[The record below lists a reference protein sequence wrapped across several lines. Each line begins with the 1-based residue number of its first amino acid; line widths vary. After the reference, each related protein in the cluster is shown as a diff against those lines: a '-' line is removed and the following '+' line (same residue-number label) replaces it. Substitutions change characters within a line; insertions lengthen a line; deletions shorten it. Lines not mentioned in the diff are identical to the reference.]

1 MLEQISAAE
10 QDPKTEPELFFKAL
24 KEWTT
29 RAYYTSS
36 LGIHDE
42 MEYKGNTLLM
52 EFEGTDPATLPPPPK
67 S

>member
-1 MLEQISAAE
+1 M
-10 QDPKTEPELFFKAL
+10 DH
-24 KEWTT
+24 

-52 EFEGTDPATLPPPPK
+52 EFEGIDPADLPRIPREP
-67 S
+67 